1 MDLTNLE
8 TGNPESLGTPSG
20 LGTDLESPEDDG
32 KPGETGSPA
41 NSAGTAELHRYA
53 QALLVQLTAD
63 GSAPDLPPG
72 VTDVPGYWLAP
83 AIEALVLI
91 MSGKEAPEPLARATQ
106 LDARRTALFLCLAL
120 AVCGQGDRIHASW
133 LGTAFGE
140 LSAEHPVTHGQRA
153 LWLAAARGAYGP
165 VGKIFVLRK
174 LDAVAVPAEDERWL
188 AALGTTSD
196 SPERTTTTDAGPA
209 AGDTHTSDHGT
220 RASDAGQAS
229 GNGASNTRQTRG
241 IQASNTGQASEN
253 DVSATRQTR
262 GTQASS
268 AGQTSENDVSA
279 TLRARRTQAS
289 DIGPAGGNGASNTRQ
304 ARGAQASNT
313 GQTSENGVPDVAEAS
328 GPSEEGHDA
337 PMTVPSSLQ
346 NFPELTNVPE
356 IAKAID
362 AASRLRRLRER
373 CAEITSTPSRNESGG
388 TVEVT
393 KVVSGMIWAEDEPLA
408 VLRSLIGQGEPQG
421 PMSSLTGHLLHD
433 VRPGGDPHM
442 AALAIYLA
450 APAVKA
456 AAETLIE
463 EVRKP
468 PPDAVTVPILGYEV
482 KLRPEGPDQESLAA
496 AEHRIMT
503 ESVHRRSHPWP
514 GYLLLSV
521 AIMALVTGFALVLIQ
536 TTGDE
541 SPLGPAPWD
550 WATWGWTLACLGLA
564 SGACGGYL
572 LWRDRRREQT
582 ELQNA
587 QARARELRELAEKAV
602 WALHEYAREAEARAE
617 AATEDLAELTRLLR
631 RGPRAA

>member
-8 TGNPESLGTPSG
+8 TGNPESLGTPAG
-20 LGTDLESPEDDG
+20 LGSPESPGSDRGSSEDDG
-32 KPGETGSPA
+32 NPEETGSRA
-41 NSAGTAELHRYA
+41 NPAGTAELHRYA
-53 QALLVQLTAD
+53 QALLVHLAAD
-63 GSAPDLPPG
+63 GSAPALPPG
-72 VTDVPGYWLAP
+72 VTDVPDYWLAP

-91 MSGKEAPEPLARATQ
+91 MSGKDALEPLALATR
-106 LDARRTALFLCLAL
+106 LDPQSTTLFLCLAL

-140 LSAEHPVTHGQRA
+140 LSAERPVTHGQRA

-196 SPERTTTTDAGPA
+196 APEGTAAPDGGPPAGE
-209 AGDTHTSDHGT
+209 SGT
-220 RASDAGQAS
+220 PDVRKANGTGASDVQRA
-229 GNGASNTRQTRG
+229 N
-241 IQASNTGQASEN
+241 E
-253 DVSATRQTR
+253 SA
-262 GTQASS
+262 A
-268 AGQTSENDVSA
+268 
-279 TLRARRTQAS
+279 
-289 DIGPAGGNGASNTRQ
+289 
-304 ARGAQASNT
+304 
-313 GQTSENGVPDVAEAS
+313 
-328 GPSEEGHDA
+328 EEGQDG
-337 PMTVPSSLQ
+337 PVTVPPSLRD
-346 NFPELTNVPE
+346 FPELTTVPE

-362 AASRLRRLRER
+362 AAARLRRLRER
-373 CAEITSTPSRNESGG
+373 CAEITSAPRRSESEGA
-388 TVEVT
+388 VEVT

-408 VLRSLIGQGEPQG
+408 VLRSLIGQGDPQG

-463 EVRKP
+463 VVREP
-468 PPDAVTVPILGYEV
+468 PPDTMTVPILGYEV
-482 KLRPEGPDQESLAA
+482 KLRPEGPDPESLAT
-496 AEHRIMT
+496 AEQRLVT
-503 ESVHRRSHPWP
+503 ESVPRRSHPWP

-521 AIMALVTGFALVLIQ
+521 AVMAFVTGSALALLQ
-536 TTGDE
+536 TLGDG
-541 SPLGPAPWD
+541 SLLGRAPWD
-550 WATWGWTLACLGLA
+550 WAIWGWTLAGLGLVA
-564 SGACGGYL
+564 GACGGHL
-572 LWRDRRREQT
+572 LWRDRRREQA
-582 ELQNA
+582 ELQNVR
-587 QARARELRELAEKAV
+587 ARARELSELAEKAV